1 MALSVEGSR
10 FKSAFGKLEPP
21 TRSINLKH
29 LTKTSAKRHYKPI
42 SFFESQK
49 LDPAQFYQGGEQIGD
64 D

>member
-21 TRSINLKH
+21 SWSINLKP
-29 LTKTSAKRHYKPI
+29 LAKTSAKRNYKPI

-49 LDPAQFYQGGEQIGD
+49 LDPAQFY
-64 D
+64 